1 MTTEVVQVKPLST
14 KAKNRLANLM
24 DGDPWCVVEN
34 KQGDTLFLASK
45 NRRYFFW
52 VGLNGLPDP
61 NWELVRETEP

>member
-1 MTTEVVQVKPLST
+1 
-14 KAKNRLANLM
+14 M

-34 KQGDTLFLASK
+34 KQEDTLFLASK

-52 VGLNGLPDP
+52 VGLNGSPDP